1 MRKNALSSGFERNA
15 LVEESILF
23 RINQLQRGLL
33 QFTDSTNINS
43 IFSFCLCYIKKEI
56 KIIQRYI

>member
-1 MRKNALSSGFERNA
+1 MQKHASSNGTERNA

-33 QFTDSTNINS
+33 QFTDSTNAHRLVTTFGKS
-43 IFSFCLCYIKKEI
+43 QS
-56 KIIQRYI
+56 